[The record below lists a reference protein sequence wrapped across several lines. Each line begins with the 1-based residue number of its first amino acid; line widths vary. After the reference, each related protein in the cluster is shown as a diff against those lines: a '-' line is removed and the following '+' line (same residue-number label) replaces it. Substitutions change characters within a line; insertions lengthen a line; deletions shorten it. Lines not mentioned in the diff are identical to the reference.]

1 MTGSLVLKWE
11 WSEPDFGRLIVS
23 AHHNGF
29 AGRAIGWLDTDYI
42 RSALGPIAARPWS
55 ADDPWEISTSCGR
68 ADGSSYDTIRLVGY
82 PVSKKGQL
90 RVSVEL
96 FDDLE
101 GNKTYLN
108 IPTSY
113 SAATTFAHQLGHAID
128 TKHGTA
134 ELTADV
140 LE

>member
-42 RSALGPIAARPWS
+42 RSALGPIAARQWS

-68 ADGSSYDTIRLVGY
+68 ADGSSYETIRLVGY

-108 IPTSY
+108 FPTSY
-113 SAATTFAHQLGHAID
+113 AAAAKFAEQLRQVVQSGN
-128 TKHGTA
+128 GVA
-134 ELTADV
+134 ELGAHI